1 MNNSHSMSKKYSARV
16 FLVGNFKGG
25 TGKSTAA
32 QMLGFVNAYYRKRK
46 TLLIDL
52 DPQHNASDVMLY
64 TAENMGNNKYSDL
77 EELPKTIWN
86 VLVDG
91 SLDGAVLPLF
101 DNFDLIAGD
110 IAMADYSDL
119 MSAQYPNDKLA
130 QFKYFVDTL
139 NPLREQYDDIFIDV
153 PPSLGTEVR
162 SAMYF
167 ADYVAIMLQT
177 QPKSLRGAADYISY
191 MEFFS
196 DRYNAH
202 LKVAGIVPFMLDQK
216 TSTENYSYNQAK
228 EMYGDN
234 LLSTI
239 VYRMARLIRYDET
252 GITMDRKKDGDL
264 MLVDKTPQQLFLNIL
279 DELNEHV
286 SWFEEE

>member
-1 MNNSHSMSKKYSARV
+1 MNTNYRTTKKHLANV

-32 QMLGFVNAYYRKRK
+32 QMLGFVNAYYKKRK

-52 DPQHNASDVMLY
+52 DPQHNASDVMEY
-64 TAENMGNNKYSDL
+64 TAENMGNDNYTSGF
-77 EELPKTIWN
+77 PKTIWN

-91 SLDGAVLPLF
+91 TLNGAVLSLF

-119 MSAQYPNDKLA
+119 MADKFPNDKMA
-130 QFKYFVDTL
+130 QFQYFVDVL
-139 NPLREQYDDIFIDV
+139 SPLREEYDEIFIDV
-153 PPSLGTEVR
+153 PPSLGTEVK

-196 DRYNAH
+196 ERYAAH

-216 TSTENYSYNQAK
+216 TSTENYTYHEAK
-228 EMYGDN
+228 DLYGDN
-234 LLSTI
+234 LLNTI

-252 GITMDRKKDGDL
+252 GITMDRKKDGGL
-264 MLVDKTPQQLFLNIL
+264 MMVDKTPQQLFLRIL

-286 SWFEEE
+286 SWFEED